1 MRHREIGA
9 DDTLAS
15 GNLRG
20 AAVKTQTR
28 PSARLPDDFDL
39 EPVDSEADA
48 GPERLGGGFFG
59 GKTGGKTLGGVAFSQ
74 AIGLF
79 LSEVNAIEKTPPKAI
94 HGVLDARDLDQVDSG
109 AGNHVL
115 FHATTKGLMMC
126 RQRSYEALAEGLRA
140 RALRPRPIT
149 LAGRPDVWNRS
160 SCSKGGQ
167 AAFNSATALIPFSP
181 SPIKGM

>member
-28 PSARLPDDFDL
+28 PSARLPDDLDL

-48 GPERLGGGFFG
+48 GPERLGGGFLG

-74 AIGLF
+74 AIGL
-79 LSEVNAIEKTPPKAI
+79 
-94 HGVLDARDLDQVDSG
+94 
-109 AGNHVL
+109 
-115 FHATTKGLMMC
+115 
-126 RQRSYEALAEGLRA
+126 LRA
-140 RALRPRPIT
+140 R
-149 LAGRPDVWNRS
+149 
-160 SCSKGGQ
+160 
-167 AAFNSATALIPFSP
+167 
-181 SPIKGM
+181 